1 MNAYKAV
8 NGEWVV
14 SERISMSTSELE
26 GSVDEI
32 KAALDAVRNRA
43 AAMGMVGE
51 GRVDISVSRGYY
63 NDDYDLE
70 IEYYFTRAE
79 NTVERDDRMAR
90 EARIKDEARA
100 KRKAAAEKKRMK
112 ADAEYVEY
120 ERLRAKFG
128 G

>member
-32 KAALDAVRNRA
+32 KAALDAVRDRA

-51 GRVDISVSRGYY
+51 GRVDISVSSGYY
-63 NDDYDLE
+63 NNDYDLE
-70 IEYYFTRAE
+70 IEYYFIRAE
-79 NTVERDDRMAR
+79 NTVERDDRLAR
-90 EARIKDEARA
+90 EARIKDEAKA